1 MADGGGALARRDPLR
16 HEGVPRHRRLR
27 QHQAQDGRRQ
37 DERIHV
43 PGGCQ
48 LGYIFNYCGNLI

>member
-1 MADGGGALARRDPLR
+1 MADGGGALARGDPIR
-16 HEGVPRHRRLR
+16 HQGVSRHRRIR

-43 PGGCQ
+43 SGR
-48 LGYIFNYCGNLI
+48 L